1 MMNNAY
7 VVLDPGNEMV
17 FECSLDDLMEQVE
30 RQQLVNVSARELRS
44 KWLQG
49 QICPGSWVNLVM

>member
-7 VVLDPGNEMV
+7 VVLDPGNKMV

-44 KWLQG
+44 KRLQG